1 MDRPRRFSPHR
12 PGYALPDSSPS
23 HLLWTYVIGI
33 LAVAILL
40 TAFGVALVIYQR
52 RFVRMHRSYAQRL
65 LQAQEEER
73 AWVAREVHDDALQRI
88 ALIQRDL
95 GSVGDIPPALTAAQA
110 HRVTAVQ
117 GEMDDLSVVLRGLA
131 HRLHPALIDKGGL
144 GVALEGLCGEIERT
158 YGLTIE
164 RRLPGKFSPVD
175 PSRALAIYRIA
186 QEALRNVATHSGA
199 RSAELELIQSAGR
212 TELVVSDAGA
222 GFDARV
228 RRPADGLGLIGMRER
243 AHLAAGSVVVT
254 SRPSQGTTVRAVFPA
269 REGVAQ

>member
-1 MDRPRRFSPHR
+1 MSN
-12 PGYALPDSSPS
+12 SSPTS
-23 HLLWTYVIGI
+23 LLWIYVAGI

-40 TAFGVALVIYQR
+40 TAFGAALVIYQQ
-52 RFVRMHRSYAQRL
+52 RFVRMHRNYAQRL

-88 ALIQRDL
+88 ALIQRDFA
-95 GSVGDIPPALTAAQA
+95 SVREIPPDLTAAQA

-131 HRLHPALIDKGGL
+131 HRLHPALIEKGGL

-158 YGLTIE
+158 HGITIA
-164 RRLPGKFSPVD
+164 RRLPERFAPIE

-199 RSAELELIQSAGR
+199 RRADLELIQSAER

-222 GFDARV
+222 GFEARG
-228 RRPADGLGLIGMRER
+228 RRPSDGLGLIGMRER
-243 AHLAAGSVVVT
+243 AHLASGSVVIT
-254 SRPSQGTTVRAVFPA
+254 SKPSQGTTVRAVFPT
-269 REGVAQ
+269 REAAGE

>member
-1 MDRPRRFSPHR
+1 MPN
-12 PGYALPDSSPS
+12 SSPTT
-23 HLLWTYVIGI
+23 LLWTFIAGI

-40 TAFGVALVIYQR
+40 TAFGAALVIYQQ

-88 ALIQRDL
+88 ALIQSDFA
-95 GSVGDIPPALTAAQA
+95 SVREIPPELTEAQL
-110 HRVTAVQ
+110 HRVAAVQ

-131 HRLHPALIDKGGL
+131 HRLHPALIEKGGL
-144 GVALEGLCGEIERT
+144 LVALEGLCGEIERT
-158 YGLTIE
+158 YELTIE
-164 RRLPGKFSPVD
+164 RRLPERVVPLD

-199 RSAELELIQSAGR
+199 RHATIELTQHEGK
-212 TELVVSDAGA
+212 TELAVSDAGV
-222 GFDARV
+222 GFEARG

-243 AHLAAGSVVVT
+243 AHLAAGAVTIT
-254 SRPSQGTTVRAVFPA
+254 SRPSQGTTVRAVFQPSRSA
-269 REGVAQ
+269 GE